1 MSAKLPLT
9 WLTIEMS
16 RPNGRPIG
24 AAAAAA
30 VDAVPEDPLPEDA
43 AIRNPSRRWR
53 IARRRPQGEAG

>member
-9 WLTIEMS
+9 WLTIELS

-24 AAAAAA
+24 AAAAA
-30 VDAVPEDPLPEDA
+30 DAVPEDPLPEDA